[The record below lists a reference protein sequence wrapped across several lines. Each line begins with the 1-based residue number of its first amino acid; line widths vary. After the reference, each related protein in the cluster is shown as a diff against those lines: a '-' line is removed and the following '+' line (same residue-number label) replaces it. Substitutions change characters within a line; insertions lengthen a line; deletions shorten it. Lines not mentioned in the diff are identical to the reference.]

1 MKFRLILM
9 LVTCQIL
16 NLPAETASCWQK
28 LSWSEP
34 AVITR
39 CYRFHFSE
47 YPNENHLIRKLNPK
61 EHNSF
66 EIAIYPLSQLKS
78 SLLELGSNPAEPS
91 TFISYK
97 AADSNY
103 AARLDI
109 QVRTG
114 ADFSSDLEDRD
125 YSFLHHGV
133 VIKGNLADRLFL
145 YGDWWSGHYGS
156 DLDYALETS
165 PLLDSWYQYD
175 DDREKIYHDNLRGK
189 LLYSLP
195 YLSVGLGRGQYQ
207 LGSSISGS
215 IILDTQGND
224 YGYISLDFRIG
235 TLLFS
240 QLQAKL
246 IADST
251 TTVSDQIEEYPE
263 KYLAVH
269 RLEWLPSPRFRFFL
283 GEAVIYGNR
292 SPDPGYLLPHVFQ
305 RVVEH
310 NLRDRDNVLIFSGW
324 EWQVGSGN
332 IMYGNLIV
340 DELKKSELFSDWWG
354 NKYALQIGNSLQIPA
369 WHSRVTLEF
378 TAVRPWLYT
387 HNQLVNKYSHDG
399 FGLGFPAGSNLI
411 QIATEFNTNIIAN
424 LTLDLAASFTRQGSV
439 GNHFSLNYDSR
450 PSDHADWLEGCIQ
463 NIYRGK
469 FVVTWQPLAHHSLK
483 LGYQITRT
491 AGDPAR
497 HDLSLSYLLT
507 Y

>member
-1 MKFRLILM
+1 MKFRLFLLLIA
-9 LVTCQIL
+9 CQLL
-16 NLPAETASCWQK
+16 NLPAETASVWQK

-34 AVITR
+34 AVTTR
-39 CYRFHFSE
+39 CFPFHFSE
-47 YPNENHLIRKLNPK
+47 YASENRLIRKLNPK
-61 EHNSF
+61 EHNTF

-78 SLLELGSNPAEPS
+78 SLLELGSYPAEPAS
-91 TFISYK
+91 FFRYEVS
-97 AADSNY
+97 DPQY
-103 AARLDI
+103 AACLNI
-109 QVRTG
+109 QLRTG
-114 ADFSSDLEDRD
+114 ADFSFDLENRD
-125 YSFLHHGV
+125 YSFLHQGII
-133 VIKGNLADRLFL
+133 IKGNLADRLFL

-156 DLDYALETS
+156 DLDYALAAS

-195 YLSVGLGRGQYQ
+195 YLNVALGRGQYQ

-215 IILDTQGND
+215 IILAAQNND
-224 YGYISLDFRIG
+224 YDYFSLDFRIG
-235 TLLFS
+235 TFLFS

-251 TTVSDQIEEYPE
+251 MAVTGQIDDYPD

-269 RLEWLPSPRFRFFL
+269 RLEWLPSSRFRFFL

-324 EWQVGSGN
+324 EWQAASGYLL
-332 IMYGNLIV
+332 YGNLMV
-340 DELKKSELFSDWWG
+340 DELKKSELFTDWWG

-369 WHSRVTLEF
+369 LYSRFTLEF

-387 HNQLVNKYSHDG
+387 HNRLVNIYSHDG

-411 QIATEFNTNIIAN
+411 QVATEFNTSLRHNF
-424 LTLDLAASFTRQGSV
+424 TLDLAASFTRQGSV

-450 PSDHADWLEGCIQ
+450 PSDHADWLEGSIR
-463 NIYRGK
+463 NIYRGES
-469 FVVTWQPLAHHSLK
+469 VVTWQPLAHHSVK
-483 LGYQITRT
+483 LGYQIVSTQGNT
-491 AGDPAR
+491 AS
-497 HDLSLSYLLT
+497 HDLSMSYLLT